1 MIVTDASVILELLL
15 RTSAAEAIEARVL
28 DAGET
33 LHAPHL
39 LDVEVA
45 QVLRRYAA
53 RGEISAARGRLT
65 LGLLARLPIARYAHE
80 PLLPRVWALRANMT
94 AYDAAYVALA
104 EALGATLLTRDE
116 RLASAPGTRAKI
128 ELAGA

>member
-1 MIVTDASVILELLL
+1 MIVTDASVVLELLL
-15 RTSAAEAIEARVL
+15 RTTAA
-28 DAGET
+28 DAVERRLFNRRDS

-45 QVLRRYAA
+45 QVLRRYAG

-65 LGLLARLPIARYAHE
+65 LGLLARLPIERYAHE
-80 PLLPRVWALRANMT
+80 PMLARIWALRANLT

-116 RLASAPGTRAKI
+116 RLAAAPGSRAMI
-128 ELAGA
+128 ELV